1 MDDDEDFG
9 SDPFDD
15 SEFIAAATQAEAA
28 LTQQQQRTA
37 RYEPEPTLPP
47 LPPARNT
54 TSTTVPSRS
63 TTSISASGLFGEL
76 AAPAAPSR
84 TSTYNPTNAS
94 KFAPTTAAK
103 PTATTISKPATT
115 TAKTTSTIEPKQPET
130 FLPSDYDFSD
140 DIDYDA
146 LDFSVPA
153 APALPTG
160 NLRQTTLFGSGPGVS
175 NPNPRATQ
183 RATQSTQNISS
194 TAITSTQNQASRRN
208 WPLANSHDNEPPT
221 HHRIDYE
228 AAKTWVYPVNISFRD
243 YQYNIVKRALLGNVL
258 CALPT
263 GE

>member
-28 LTQQQQRTA
+28 LTQQQAQRTT
-37 RYEPEPTLPP
+37 RYEPEPTLPL

-54 TSTTVPSRS
+54 TSTTVPSRNA
-63 TTSISASGLFGEL
+63 TSGSAS
-76 AAPAAPSR
+76 AAPIRSN
-84 TSTYNPTNAS
+84 TYNPPNAS

-103 PTATTISKPATT
+103 PSATT
-115 TAKTTSTIEPKQPET
+115 TKTTTYKPAATTVKATSTTETKQPET

-160 NLRQTTLFGSGPGVS
+160 NLRQMTLFGSGPGTS
-175 NPNPRATQ
+175 NPNSNNVRATQ
-183 RATQSTQNISS
+183 RATQST
-194 TAITSTQNQASRRN
+194 AVTSTQNQASRRN
-208 WPLANSHDNEPPT
+208 WPLANSHENEPPT

-228 AAKTWVYPVNISFRD
+228 AAKTWVYPVNVSFRE